1 MDFWVDGCHGVK
13 MVDGGEWFGTRFFFF
28 LIIFLGGGMS
38 VLLFQLVDGLLEIV
52 GKNILPR
59 IHTVNG
65 SEILT
70 S

>member
-13 MVDGGEWFGTRFFFF
+13 KVDGWEWFGTRFFFF
-28 LIIFLGGGMS
+28 LLFFFGGGMS

-52 GKNILPR
+52 GKTYYQGFILL
-59 IHTVNG
+59 
-65 SEILT
+65 ILQK